1 MRASLSVL
9 AVLLCACGVRAQPAP
24 PDPDALPGGTTVS
37 QPLTP
42 VGPEPGAAVSP
53 VKLPEPPAAPKPDPD
68 PPAPKPEVKEVP
80 PERPI
85 GPLGPAWHD
94 LSLLYWWPQRQ
105 PLPPLAVGAR
115 SGALV
120 PGAPNARVLLG
131 GQAIDTEPSAGGRF
145 TFGTALNPKH
155 TLGYEISY
163 FFLGTRSF
171 WDAVRGGPGGQVG
184 TLGVPLVNAETG
196 APEVLVLARPDG
208 PSATLAVSSAVRVQ
222 GWEVNALSN
231 LYASKHLKLNAIL
244 GWRYF
249 QFHEGVGVHSTQI
262 FGPTDPQLLRSS
274 EQFDAHNRF
283 HGGQIGLHA
292 DARRGNV
299 FCELTG
305 KVAFGQNYE
314 VVRSEGMT
322 ILYGP
327 SGTRSFGGTG
337 LFVQPSS
344 FGRSANGTFAV
355 LPEGTIKL
363 GVRLGESGR
372 FYVGYSF
379 LYLSD
384 AVRPGDQ
391 IDRTMGLAQLSVV
404 GAPHSLDRPAR
415 AIQRSDVWVQGVVVG
430 FEARF

>member
-1 MRASLSVL
+1 MRASLSVI
-9 AVLLCACGVRAQPAP
+9 AVVVFACAARAQPVP
-24 PDPDALPGGTTVS
+24 PDPDALPGGREVS

-42 VGPEPGAAVSP
+42 VGPEPGAPKVDAP
-53 VKLPEPPAAPKPDPD
+53 AKLPEPPAPPKPD
-68 PPAPKPEVKEVP
+68 APKLEAPKDEPKEIP

-94 LSLLYWWPQRQ
+94 LSLLYWWPMRQ
-105 PLPPLAVGAR
+105 PIPPLAVG
-115 SGALV
+115 GA
-120 PGAPNARVLLG
+120 NNRVLLG
-131 GQAIDTEPSAGGRF
+131 GRAIDSEPSAGGRF
-145 TFGTALNPKH
+145 TFGTALNQKH
-155 TLGYEISY
+155 TVGYEISY
-163 FFLGTRSF
+163 FFLGTRAF
-171 WDAVRGGPGGQVG
+171 WDAVRGGPGTGIG
-184 TLGVPLVNAETG
+184 TLGVPFVNADTG

-231 LYASKHLKLNAIL
+231 LYAGTHLKLNAIL

-249 QFHEGVGVHSTQI
+249 QFHEGVGVHTTQI
-262 FGPTDPQLLRSS
+262 FGAADPQLARVS

-322 ILYGP
+322 ILYGA

-337 LFVQPSS
+337 NFVQPGT

-363 GVRLGESGR
+363 GVRLGDSGR
-372 FYVGYSF
+372 LYVGYSF

-391 IDRTMGLAQLSVV
+391 IDRTAQFAQLAVV
-404 GAPHSLDRPAR
+404 GAPVPVDRVPR

>member
-9 AVLLCACGVRAQPAP
+9 AVLLSACGLQAQPAP
-24 PDPDALPGGTTVS
+24 PEPDALPGGTPVS

-42 VGPEPGAAVSP
+42 VGPEPGALVPPA
-53 VKLPEPPAAPKPDPD
+53 KLPEPPAPKPDPD
-68 PPAPKPEVKEVP
+68 PPAPKPEAQAIP
-80 PERPI
+80 PERPL

-94 LSLLYWWPQRQ
+94 LSLLYWWPMRQ
-105 PLPPLAVGAR
+105 PLPPLAVNGSRA
-115 SGALV
+115 
-120 PGAPNARVLLG
+120 NVLLG
-131 GQAIDTEPSAGGRF
+131 GRAIDSEPSAGGRF
-145 TFGTALNPKH
+145 TFGSALNAKH
-155 TLGYEISY
+155 TVGYEIGY

-184 TLGVPLVNAETG
+184 TLGVPFVNAQTG
-196 APEVLVLARPDG
+196 APEVLVLAQPDG
-208 PSATLAVSSAVRVQ
+208 PSATLAVNSAVRVQ
-222 GWEVNALSN
+222 GWEVNLLSN
-231 LYASKHLKLNAIL
+231 LYAGTHFKLNAIL

-249 QFHEGVGVHSTQI
+249 QFHEGVGLHTTRV
-262 FGPTDPQLLRSS
+262 FGATDPQLQRTS

-283 HGGQIGLHA
+283 HGGQIGMHA
-292 DARRGNV
+292 DARRGNL

-337 LFVQPSS
+337 LFVQPST
-344 FGRSANGTFAV
+344 FGRTANGTFAV

-372 FYVGYSF
+372 LYVGYSF

-391 IDRTMGLAQLSVV
+391 IDRTMGLAQLAVV
-404 GAPHSLDRPAR
+404 GAPPVERPAR